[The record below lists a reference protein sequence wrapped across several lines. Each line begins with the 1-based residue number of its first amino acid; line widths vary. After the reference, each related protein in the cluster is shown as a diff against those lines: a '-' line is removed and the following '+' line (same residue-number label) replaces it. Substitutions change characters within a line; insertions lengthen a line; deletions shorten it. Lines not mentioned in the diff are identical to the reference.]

1 MGFLLIFLLSLAGAI
16 DTLYLIIK
24 HRQPKPFVCPFDHD
38 CSKVTESKWGNFF
51 YFRNETLGFVYYF
64 AMAVLGLYA
73 FFSAPLLLLLNQ
85 IIFFGAGAAFLFHI
99 FFVGVQIFAIK
110 DYCFYCLIS
119 AGISLL
125 MFITVLI

>member
-1 MGFLLIFLLSLAGAI
+1 MNFLLFSLLSFIGAL

-51 YFRNETLGFVYYF
+51 YFRNENIGFVYYSV
-64 AMAVLGLYA
+64 MAILGFYA
-73 FFSAPLLLLLNQ
+73 FFNASLLLTQ
-85 IIFFGAGAAFLFHI
+85 IFFFGAVLAFLAHI
-99 FFVGVQIFAIK
+99 FFVSVQIFALK

-119 AGISLL
+119 AIISLL